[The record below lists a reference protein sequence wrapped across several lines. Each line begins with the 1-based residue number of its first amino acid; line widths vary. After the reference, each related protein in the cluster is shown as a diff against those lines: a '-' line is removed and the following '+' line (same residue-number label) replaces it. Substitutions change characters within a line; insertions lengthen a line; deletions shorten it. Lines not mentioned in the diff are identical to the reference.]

1 MYFEFIVP
9 KEYDGRPAKDFLRK
23 RCGLTAETLKQAKYH
38 DFGMTRGGETL
49 RTVDTVFEGDII
61 KISLPTD
68 KNEILT
74 VEGTL
79 DILYEDKYLLVI
91 NKPYG
96 MPVHPVK
103 IHQTDTLAN
112 LVSFHQRQGGE
123 EYTFRA
129 LNRLDKDTSG
139 CVVIAKDRI
148 TYGLLTG
155 KIQKEYIAVCEGVIT
170 EAGTVNAPIGLQDG
184 SKIVREVREDGKPAV
199 THYEPVSHAKKHTL
213 LRLWLE
219 TGRTHQIRCHLS
231 SLGHP
236 LAGDDLYGGA
246 LSSIHRQALHCDKV
260 EFCHPFT
267 DETIILDTGIP
278 EEFLRIVNDDVI

>member
-1 MYFEFIVP
+1 MYFEFIVS
-9 KEYDGRPAKDFLRK
+9 KEYDGKTAKDFLRK
-23 RCGLTAETLKQAKYH
+23 RCGLTAETLKLAKYH
-38 DFGMTRGGETL
+38 AFGITRDGKTL

-68 KNEILT
+68 KNEILP

-79 DILYEDKYLLVI
+79 DILYEDKYLIVI
-91 NKPYG
+91 NKPCG

-103 IHQTDTLAN
+103 VYQSDTLAN
-112 LVSFHQRQGGE
+112 LVAFHQRQRGE

-148 TYGLLTG
+148 TCGLLQG
-155 KIQKEYIAVCEGVIT
+155 KIQKEYIAVCEGVIIQ
-170 EAGTVNAPIGLQDG
+170 AGTVSAPIKLKDG
-184 SKIVREVREDGKPAV
+184 SKIVREVREGGKTAV
-199 THYEPVSHAKKHTL
+199 THYEPISHSKKHTL

-219 TGRTHQIRCHLS
+219 TGRTHQIRCHMS

-236 LAGDDLYGGA
+236 LAGDDLYSGS
-246 LSSIHRQALHCDKV
+246 LSRIHRQALHCYKV
-260 EFCHPFT
+260 EFIHPIT
-267 DETIILDTGIP
+267 KESILLDTGIP
-278 EEFLRIVNDDVI
+278 EEFLRILNDDAI